1 MSFTDFKGTLSV
13 RVGTLYYHF
22 EALAPLI
29 AQDEQKRYVLTQLG
43 SKAYQLMSAEE
54 TEAHPDFRS
63 TPSVGLA
70 HNVKNLLSPSSY
82 FALVYS
88 RPKLGIIAA
97 LVFIAFG
104 TYLLHGAKLEPIMF
118 FLDRTPTTQQ
128 PLIPFELLA
137 SWVTVYVLSELLA
150 TGLFRRRGEHHLLFI
165 GTAFAFGP
173 LFVLPALILL
183 GSSMSIGLSITEN
196 ALLERGI
203 PIVFQSWSIVVLTY
217 AIAVSKGLGIEKA
230 AVIALAIAYVNI
242 LLLYVLGRIG

>member
-1 MSFTDFKGTLSV
+1 MSFTDLKGTLSV

-22 EALAPLI
+22 ETLAPLI

-43 SKAYQLMSAEE
+43 SKAYQLMSVEE
-54 TEAHPDFRS
+54 TEARPDFRS
-63 TPSVGLA
+63 KPSVGLA
-70 HNVKNLLSPSSY
+70 HHARNLLSPPSY
-82 FALVYS
+82 FAFLYS
-88 RPKLGIIAA
+88 RPKLGIVAA
-97 LVFIAFG
+97 LVLIVVG
-104 TYLLHGAKLEPIMF
+104 TYLLYGAKLEPIMF
-118 FLDRTPTTQQ
+118 FLDRAATTQQ
-128 PLIPFELLA
+128 SLIPFELLA

-150 TGLFRRRGEHHLLFI
+150 TGLFRRRGDHHLLFM

-183 GSSMSIGLSITEN
+183 ESSLSIGLSITEN
-196 ALLERGI
+196 TLLERGMLV
-203 PIVFQSWSIVVLTY
+203 VFQSWSIVVLTS